1 MAYIEFSENNSG
13 GEWWLSADQYEKLK
27 AAGWEGEGVIPGDRY
42 GGRRMIRRGLSRKMA
57 IAEWEDVTGED
68 AYTQGCECCGAPYGF
83 YEYDDAGNM
92 VW

>member
-13 GEWWLSADQYEKLK
+13 GEWWLSADQYDKLK

-42 GGRRMIRRGLSRKMA
+42 GGRRMVRRGLSRKMA

-68 AYTQGCECCGAPYGF
+68 AYEVGCECCGAPYGF
-83 YEYDDAGNM
+83 YEYDDEGRM
-92 VW
+92 IW